1 MDDAA
6 FLDDEIYDD
15 DDLGHHAAD
24 DDDVA
29 GILAPRAE
37 DDATALG
44 EAMDLFPASCF
55 TPEYL
60 SELAGTADLASC
72 AFLEMRADTTDE
84 DLSGV
89 GRLMPALTQLRL
101 GNSVVPSFRAFG
113 SAFQRVTVLWISRS
127 EVRDLTGVASLVDL
141 RELYAAFNDVTDVA
155 PLAELDHLT
164 VVDLE
169 GNRVDDPDGPDY
181 LGMCPRLETLSL
193 EGNPLSRRAY
203 YRRLVCR
210 AIPRLAVLD
219 DRDVDPELDR
229 MEIPE
234 GLEDRMIGEEEAGEG
249 GGEDDGTVGARAT
262 AGASATA
269 AVFNSSA
276 ARGSGVAG
284 VAALR
289 KGGAASGVSLAATPL
304 DTSVEL
310 ALVTEGIK
318 YAAVG
323 IDDPDAV
330 MVRDEVTGDLSI
342 ELAEDFLG
350 PSLPGSLDVSLDRG
364 ARPGSSRPGSSRPG
378 SSRPGSSRPGS
389 GRPGSSRPGSSGGV
403 RGGVVGGSSSRPPT
417 AGGGAL
423 ARSNSLGAVVRGAAG
438 SRPGTALSGSSV
450 PTLSR
455 PGTAASSGSRGSG
468 SSRPGTAASWA
479 SGRAR
484 PGAAASSR
492 PGTASSRPGSR
503 ERPGTASSADG
514 WGGAHGA
521 LGAFAGADTE
531 TLFWRKNKQKETRAG
546 LAERG
551 DSAEGAALRG
561 AGTGPGADDAWDDAA
576 SALTTGEGMLVGNPA
591 KLLSRRKREASAA
604 RGGPPGAGGGGGEAE
619 DLAGEEADLAEE
631 EDMLERLREWKI
643 EMAETFSRAHQD
655 ETVAMEMEFEEEE
668 EDEPPPAPPVRAP
681 APAPP
686 KPKPDPPRFAPQ
698 PPKFAPRAP
707 PGAANPR
714 RPKGRLAAARAAPAI
729 DTTGPETGVVLS
741 RQNPAPRGRKPG
753 VAGS

>member
-234 GLEDRMIGEEEAGEG
+234 GLEDRMIGEEEEEEGEG
-249 GGEDDGTVGARAT
+249 EGDGTVGARAT
-262 AGASATA
+262 AGAKKSATA

-289 KGGAASGVSLAATPL
+289 KGGAASGGSLAATPL

-378 SSRPGSSRPGS
+378 S

-423 ARSNSLGAVVRGAAG
+423 ARSNSLGAVVRGAG

-484 PGAAASSR
+484 PGTAASSR
-492 PGTASSRPGSR
+492 PGTAASSRPGSR

-514 WGGAHGA
+514 WGGCPPRRVRGRGHG
-521 LGAFAGADTE
+521 
-531 TLFWRKNKQKETRAG
+531 
-546 LAERG
+546 
-551 DSAEGAALRG
+551 
-561 AGTGPGADDAWDDAA
+561 DA
-576 SALTTGEGMLVGNPA
+576 V
-591 KLLSRRKREASAA
+591 
-604 RGGPPGAGGGGGEAE
+604 
-619 DLAGEEADLAEE
+619 LAEE
-631 EDMLERLREWKI
+631 
-643 EMAETFSRAHQD
+643 
-655 ETVAMEMEFEEEE
+655 
-668 EDEPPPAPPVRAP
+668 
-681 APAPP
+681 
-686 KPKPDPPRFAPQ
+686 
-698 PPKFAPRAP
+698 
-707 PGAANPR
+707 
-714 RPKGRLAAARAAPAI
+714 
-729 DTTGPETGVVLS
+729 
-741 RQNPAPRGRKPG
+741 
-753 VAGS
+753 

>member
-234 GLEDRMIGEEEAGEG
+234 GLEDRMIGEEEEEEGEG
-249 GGEDDGTVGARAT
+249 EGDGTVGARAT
-262 AGASATA
+262 AGAKKSATA

-289 KGGAASGVSLAATPL
+289 KGGAASGGSLAATPL

-378 SSRPGSSRPGS
+378 S

-423 ARSNSLGAVVRGAAG
+423 ARSNSLGAVVRGAG

-484 PGAAASSR
+484 PGTAASSR
-492 PGTASSRPGSR
+492 PGTAASSRPGSR

-514 WGGAHGA
+514 WGGGA
-521 LGAFAGADTE
+521 PLGAFAGADTE

-551 DSAEGAALRG
+551 DSAEGAAMRGG
-561 AGTGPGADDAWDDAA
+561 AGDPGARADDAWDDAA

-619 DLAGEEADLAEE
+619 DLAGEEADLAGE

-668 EDEPPPAPPVRAP
+668 EDEPPPAP
-681 APAPP
+681 APP

-714 RPKGRLAAARAAPAI
+714 RPKGRVAAARAAPAI

>member
-269 AVFNSSA
+269 AVFN
-276 ARGSGVAG
+276 
-284 VAALR
+284 
-289 KGGAASGVSLAATPL
+289 
-304 DTSVEL
+304 
-310 ALVTEGIK
+310 
-318 YAAVG
+318 
-323 IDDPDAV
+323 
-330 MVRDEVTGDLSI
+330 
-342 ELAEDFLG
+342 
-350 PSLPGSLDVSLDRG
+350 
-364 ARPGSSRPGSSRPG
+364 
-378 SSRPGSSRPGS
+378 
-389 GRPGSSRPGSSGGV
+389 
-403 RGGVVGGSSSRPPT
+403 
-417 AGGGAL
+417 
-423 ARSNSLGAVVRGAAG
+423 
-438 SRPGTALSGSSV
+438 
-450 PTLSR
+450 
-455 PGTAASSGSRGSG
+455 
-468 SSRPGTAASWA
+468 
-479 SGRAR
+479 
-484 PGAAASSR
+484 
-492 PGTASSRPGSR
+492 
-503 ERPGTASSADG
+503 
-514 WGGAHGA
+514 
-521 LGAFAGADTE
+521 
-531 TLFWRKNKQKETRAG
+531 
-546 LAERG
+546 
-551 DSAEGAALRG
+551 
-561 AGTGPGADDAWDDAA
+561 
-576 SALTTGEGMLVGNPA
+576 
-591 KLLSRRKREASAA
+591 
-604 RGGPPGAGGGGGEAE
+604 
-619 DLAGEEADLAEE
+619 
-631 EDMLERLREWKI
+631 
-643 EMAETFSRAHQD
+643 
-655 ETVAMEMEFEEEE
+655 
-668 EDEPPPAPPVRAP
+668 
-681 APAPP
+681 
-686 KPKPDPPRFAPQ
+686 
-698 PPKFAPRAP
+698 
-707 PGAANPR
+707 
-714 RPKGRLAAARAAPAI
+714 
-729 DTTGPETGVVLS
+729 
-741 RQNPAPRGRKPG
+741 
-753 VAGS
+753 

>member
-249 GGEDDGTVGARAT
+249 GGEGDGTVGARAT

-289 KGGAASGVSLAATPL
+289 KGGAASGGSLAATPL

-378 SSRPGSSRPGS
+378 SAAGSSRAAGAAGPGAPAAS
-389 GRPGSSRPGSSGGV
+389 GAASSGP
-403 RGGVVGGSSSRPPT
+403 SSRPPT

-423 ARSNSLGAVVRGAAG
+423 ARSNSPARSSAAPPGPARDRALGRPCPRSRVRARRRRRAAAG
-438 SRPGTALSGSSV
+438 
-450 PTLSR
+450 
-455 PGTAASSGSRGSG
+455 RG
-468 SSRPGTAASWA
+468 PP
-479 SGRAR
+479 GRAPPR
-484 PGAAASSR
+484 AGPRVARGPARRRRRARARRRS
-492 PGTASSRPGSR
+492 SSRPGSR

-514 WGGAHGA
+514 WGGGA
-521 LGAFAGADTE
+521 PLGAFAGADTE

-551 DSAEGAALRG
+551 DSAEGAAMRGG
-561 AGTGPGADDAWDDAA
+561 AGDPGADDAWDDAA

-591 KLLSRRKREASAA
+591 KLLSRRKREATAA
-604 RGGPPGAGGGGGEAE
+604 RGGAPGAGGGGGEAE

-668 EDEPPPAPPVRAP
+668 EDEPPPAPP
-681 APAPP
+681 

-714 RPKGRLAAARAAPAI
+714 RPKGRVAAARAAPAI

>member
-249 GGEDDGTVGARAT
+249 EGEGDGTVGARAT
-262 AGASATA
+262 AGAKKSATA

-289 KGGAASGVSLAATPL
+289 KGGAASGGSLAATPL

-364 ARPGSSRPGSSRPG
+364 A
-378 SSRPGSSRPGS
+378 
-389 GRPGSSRPGSSGGV
+389 
-403 RGGVVGGSSSRPPT
+403 
-417 AGGGAL
+417 AIGAQGL
-423 ARSNSLGAVVRGAAG
+423 
-438 SRPGTALSGSSV
+438 
-450 PTLSR
+450 
-455 PGTAASSGSRGSG
+455 
-468 SSRPGTAASWA
+468 
-479 SGRAR
+479 
-484 PGAAASSR
+484 
-492 PGTASSRPGSR
+492 TAS
-503 ERPGTASSADG
+503 
-514 WGGAHGA
+514 
-521 LGAFAGADTE
+521 
-531 TLFWRKNKQKETRAG
+531 RA
-546 LAERG
+546 
-551 DSAEGAALRG
+551 
-561 AGTGPGADDAWDDAA
+561 
-576 SALTTGEGMLVGNPA
+576 
-591 KLLSRRKREASAA
+591 
-604 RGGPPGAGGGGGEAE
+604 
-619 DLAGEEADLAEE
+619 
-631 EDMLERLREWKI
+631 
-643 EMAETFSRAHQD
+643 
-655 ETVAMEMEFEEEE
+655 
-668 EDEPPPAPPVRAP
+668 
-681 APAPP
+681 
-686 KPKPDPPRFAPQ
+686 
-698 PPKFAPRAP
+698 
-707 PGAANPR
+707 
-714 RPKGRLAAARAAPAI
+714 
-729 DTTGPETGVVLS
+729 
-741 RQNPAPRGRKPG
+741 
-753 VAGS
+753 